1 MEEKSAPRLE
11 KSETVMVYLTFF
23 NCQSILDPITTALV
37 VLYDY
42 NQIKVTLNSLSVSKG
57 VFSLSVIHPGSQ
69 KLM

>member
-11 KSETVMVYLTFF
+11 KSETVTVYLTFF

-57 VFSLSVIHPGSQ
+57 VFSLSVIQPGSQ